1 MPQSLHKALPST
13 TLHYKTSTKYFPVLI
28 CTTKLAQGV
37 LPSTTFS
44 AKLAQSTSQ
53 HNFVLQSI
61 HKIRPSTTLCCE
73 VCSQYCFVLQ
83 QNLHNILT
91 STTVYY
97 KASTFQY
104 SFVLQG
110 LRREYFTL
118 VFTVRAFTQRFLT
131 DTLFSTGR
139 FYTEVFTHRNFYTQS
154 KLLRKIRWELTIA
167 TFTIHDFQLHKTL
180 VLRRQP
186 QQRGTLMQ
194 PVQIDLLILSCKA
207 P

>member
-61 HKIRPSTTLCCE
+61 HKIPSSTTLCCE
-73 VCSQYCFVLQ
+73 VCTKHVPVLLCTTKLAQSTPQYDFVLQSLHKAFPSTTSYYTRFAQSTSQYCFVLQ
-83 QNLHNILT
+83 SLHNILT
-91 STTVYY
+91 STTLHY
-97 KASTFQY
+97 KASN

-118 VFTVRAFTQRFLT
+118 VFTLRAFTQRFFNR
-131 DTLFSTGR
+131 DTFPQGNFTQTFLHMET
-139 FYTEVFTHRNFYTQS
+139 FTHRASF
-154 KLLRKIRWELTIA
+154 
-167 TFTIHDFQLHKTL
+167 
-180 VLRRQP
+180 
-186 QQRGTLMQ
+186 
-194 PVQIDLLILSCKA
+194 
-207 P
+207 

>member
-1 MPQSLHKALPST
+1 MYFPVLLFLQNLHKALPST
-13 TLHYKTSTKYFPVLI
+13 TSYYKASTKYVPVLLCVAKFAPSTASYYNRACTTYLPVLL
-28 CTTKLAQGV
+28 CTTKLA
-37 LPSTTFS
+37 LS
-44 AKLAQSTSQ
+44 
-53 HNFVLQSI
+53 SI
-61 HKIRPSTTLCCE
+61 PL
-73 VCSQYCFVLQ
+73 
-83 QNLHNILT
+83 
-91 STTVYY
+91 YY
-97 KASTFQY
+97 KVCAENTLHLFSQCEP
-104 SFVLQG
+104 
-110 LRREYFTL
+110 LRKD
-118 VFTVRAFTQRFLT
+118 FLT

>member
-1 MPQSLHKALPST
+1 MLRQSTPQYDFVPQSLHKALPST
-13 TLHYKTSTKYFPVLI
+13 TLHYKTSTKYFPVLS
-28 CTTKLAQGV
+28 TTKLAQGV

-83 QNLHNILT
+83 QSLHNILT

-118 VFTVRAFTQRFLT
+118 VFTVRAFTQRFFNRYTIFHRAILHR
-131 DTLFSTGR
+131 S
-139 FYTEVFTHRNFYTQS
+139 FYT
-154 KLLRKIRWELTIA
+154 
-167 TFTIHDFQLHKTL
+167 
-180 VLRRQP
+180 
-186 QQRGTLMQ
+186 
-194 PVQIDLLILSCKA
+194 
-207 P
+207 

>member
-83 QNLHNILT
+83 QSLHNILT

-104 SFVLQG
+104 PLYYKVCAENTLHLFSQCEP
-110 LRREYFTL
+110 LRKD
-118 VFTVRAFTQRFLT
+118 FLT